1 MSNQLTVFKLV
12 ENQEKL
18 FLSVISDQAI
28 KWEKEKQFAI
38 QALQGNEFL
47 TKIAF
52 SNQASFQNAIINV
65 ASIGISLNP
74 ANKHAYLVPRDGRVC
89 LDISYMGLLH
99 LAMSTGAIKWGQC
112 KLVNEKG
119 TYQSNGLDKAPTH
132 TYEPFGDLG
141 KIIGAYCTVKT
152 ADGDYLT
159 DEMSLAEIEV
169 IMRGSK
175 SFNSKYSPW
184 KTYFSEMA
192 RKTVVKRASKYWPT
206 VDRLDNAIHHLNTD
220 NDEGLKNEKDVT
232 PEFIENPIQVL
243 KDMLIER
250 EAKESDYLA
259 WLRVEKFE
267 DVTEEIASKAVITL
281 RAGAQK

>member
-1 MSNQLTVFKLV
+1 MSELTVFNLV
-12 ENQEKL
+12 ENQEEL
-18 FLSVISDQAI
+18 FLPVISDQTI

-38 QALQGNEFL
+38 QALQGDEYL

-52 SNQASFQNAIINV
+52 SNQSSFQNAIINV

-112 KLVNEKG
+112 KLVNKKD

-132 TYEPFGDLG
+132 TYEPFGDRG

-159 DEMSLAEIEV
+159 DEMSLAEIEI